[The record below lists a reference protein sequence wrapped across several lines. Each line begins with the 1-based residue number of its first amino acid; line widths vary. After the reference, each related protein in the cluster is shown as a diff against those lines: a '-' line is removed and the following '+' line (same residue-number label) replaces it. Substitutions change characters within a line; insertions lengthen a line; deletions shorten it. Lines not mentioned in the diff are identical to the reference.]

1 MLHMHLK
8 VMDTHLFSTFH
19 AAVSDILTT
28 GKFRNEP
35 FAKSFSDWRVEKEDA
50 PKQALEDLY
59 EYIQKLTESLETRS
73 KGDFNSQFNQET
85 KDVFDFDFMIGLSN
99 EKDKN
104 KVKTKLKEHGTDS
117 LKKLMKR
124 ESPNGHSYE
133 KEAALIRQY
142 NEFKQF
148 SYSLLEPSND
158 KDIDQ
163 LNIKNNALV
172 ESCVCS
178 KCHQR
183 IKIRDVPNMWKQCIK
198 TQILDLRMHLGHTQQ

>member
-1 MLHMHLK
+1 MK
-8 VMDTHLFSTFH
+8 
-19 AAVSDILTT
+19 
-28 GKFRNEP
+28 
-35 FAKSFSDWRVEKEDA
+35 KE
-50 PKQALEDLY
+50 
-59 EYIQKLTESLETRS
+59 
-73 KGDFNSQFNQET
+73 
-85 KDVFDFDFMIGLSN
+85 V
-99 EKDKN
+99 
-104 KVKTKLKEHGTDS
+104 
-117 LKKLMKR
+117 
-124 ESPNGHSYE
+124 
-133 KEAALIRQY
+133 ALIRQY

>member
-1 MLHMHLK
+1 MIHMHLE

-19 AAVSDILTT
+19 AAVSVILTT

-50 PKQALEDLY
+50 AKQALEDLY

-104 KVKTKLKEHGTDS
+104 KVKTKLKERGTDS
-117 LKKLMKR
+117 LKKLIKENHQMAIHMKKKR
-124 ESPNGHSYE
+124 H
-133 KEAALIRQY
+133 
-142 NEFKQF
+142 
-148 SYSLLEPSND
+148 LLDNTMN
-158 KDIDQ
+158 
-163 LNIKNNALV
+163 LNNLV
-172 ESCVCS
+172 TVYWS
-178 KCHQR
+178 HLM
-183 IKIRDVPNMWKQCIK
+183 IKI
-198 TQILDLRMHLGHTQQ
+198 